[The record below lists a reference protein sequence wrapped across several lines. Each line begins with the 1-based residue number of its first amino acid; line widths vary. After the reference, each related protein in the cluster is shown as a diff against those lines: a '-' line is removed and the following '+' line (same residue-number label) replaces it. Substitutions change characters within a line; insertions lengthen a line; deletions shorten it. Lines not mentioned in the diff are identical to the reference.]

1 MRKQLLL
8 LFVLSTFFNCS
19 SVKKTQEAINY
30 GNYDEAIEIATKHLR
45 SNKTKKGNQSY
56 VLLLE
61 EAFQK
66 VTSRDLK
73 KITFLKKEDNPA
85 NLEQIFNIY
94 SALNNRQDYIR
105 PLLPL
110 PILNKGRN
118 ASFKF
123 VDYSNQLL
131 NSKEKLSQYLYTN
144 AKQSLSN
151 SVKKED
157 FREAY
162 GDLNY
167 LDEINPSYNDTHN
180 LLDEAHI
187 KGTDYVFVY
196 IQNKTN
202 MVIPMRLQED
212 LLNFDTYRLN
222 NFWTV
227 YHNRQIPGQQYD
239 YDLELNLRDINI
251 SPEQVKEKVIIQE
264 KQVKDGWKYLIDE
277 DGNAVKDS
285 LGNTIKVDKFKTIK
299 SKVNKFTQFKSVQVV
314 GQVKYYDLKT
324 KQLIDAFPIASE
336 FIFEHRYAN
345 YSGNKN
351 AIDKKH
357 LNLLKYKYV
366 PFPSNEQMVYDTGE
380 DLKKKIKSII
390 SKNNFR

>member
-1 MRKQLLL
+1 MRKQLLV
-8 LFVLSTFFNCS
+8 LFIATSFFSCS

-30 GNYDEAIEIATKHLR
+30 GNYDEAIEIAVKHLR

-61 EAFQK
+61 EAFEK
-66 VTSRDLK
+66 VVARDQK
-73 KITFLKKEDNPA
+73 KIAFLNKENNPA
-85 NLEQIFNIY
+85 NLEKLYNIY
-94 SALNNRQDYIR
+94 NTLNNRQNFIR

-110 PILNKGRN
+110 PILKKGKN

-123 VDYSNQLL
+123 SDYSNNILD
-131 NSKEKLSQYLYTN
+131 SKDKLSQYLYSK
-144 AKQSLSN
+144 AKKSLANSSN
-151 SVKKED
+151 KED
-157 FREAY
+157 YRNAFN
-162 GDLNY
+162 DLRY
-167 LDEINPSYNDTHN
+167 LEDINPEFNDTHK
-180 LLDEAHI
+180 LLEEAHY
-187 KGTDYVFVY
+187 KGTNYVFVY

-212 LLNFDTYRLN
+212 LINFDTYRLN

-227 YHNRQIPGQQYD
+227 YHNRKAQGQHYD
-239 YDLELNLRDINI
+239 YDLELNLREINI

-264 KQVKDGWKYLIDE
+264 KQIKDGWKYLIDK

-314 GQVKYYDLKT
+314 GQVKYFDLKSN
-324 KQLIDAFPIASE
+324 QLIEAFPISSE
-336 FIFEHRYAN
+336 FVFEHHYAN

-357 LNLLKYKYV
+357 LNLLKYKYI
-366 PFPSNEQMVYDTGE
+366 PFPSNEQMIYDTGE

-390 SKNNFR
+390 SQNNFR